1 MAGGRPTKYHEL
13 VKPRLKEI
21 AEWREN
27 GWTEDKIAKELGVSR
42 TAMREYKKLYPEFL
56 RTIKSGNA
64 ALIGRLKG
72 ALVKAAE
79 GYQYPE
85 IKKIYERNKETG
97 KMEHVRTEET
107 IKTAPP
113 SVAAINLALKNFDRE
128 NWSNDPQL
136 LELRRKELELKA
148 KKQEDDDW

>member
-1 MAGGRPTKYHEL
+1 MAAGRPTKYETN
-13 VKPRLKEI
+13 VKPRLKEVEAWRNAGWSEEEI
-21 AEWREN
+21 A
-27 GWTEDKIAKELGVSR
+27 DELHITR
-42 TAMREYKKLYPEFL
+42 QTLATYRKRYPEFF
-56 RTIKSGNA
+56 NA
-64 ALIGRLKG
+64 LKKQTDEIVKRLKG